1 VTVRHAAT
9 VRTGDGAVEEA
20 FVAVFEEALSEAGSV
35 PGLLR
40 RCAQA
45 MKAEASLPGR
55 SLTHQ
60 ADRFRA
66 ADEIE
71 RLADDVASAISV
83 RRGR

>member
-9 VRTGDGAVEEA
+9 VRTGDGAVEGGV
-20 FVAVFEEALSEAGSV
+20 VAALEEVLAEAGSA